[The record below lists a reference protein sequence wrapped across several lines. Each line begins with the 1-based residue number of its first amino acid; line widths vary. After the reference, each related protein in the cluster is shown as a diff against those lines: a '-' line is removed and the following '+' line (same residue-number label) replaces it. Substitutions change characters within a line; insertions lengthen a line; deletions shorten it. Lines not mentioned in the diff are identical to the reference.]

1 MFKQP
6 SSDNMYSSTYYT
18 DVKKDELIR
27 GTKMYNKA
35 QNPMETGIVPRPAF
49 ASMFAQIEDENDNL
63 SGMRMEK
70 NDYIHNNMVPYLKG
84 NVTQNVD
91 VERMSNYSDRMSGN
105 DPMYMKKSEVP
116 CLFKPTINEQ
126 VCTRGMINNDEFL
139 KSRVVEPLARNN
151 EFPIQ
156 QIRVGPG
163 LNRGFSS
170 AGVGGFQQ
178 SDTLRY
184 AAPPDLQA
192 NKAKSDQ
199 TSKTFQIPFQG
210 PKTNSVS
217 NRSMPENLA
226 KNLPERTFLRTE
238 ENFFVTTGANIKPT
252 ERSIQNLKNTN
263 ATLGHIEYKG
273 PARDMVTLQ
282 DVKNDYGKA
291 NVVVYDNERNLY
303 ESKTVVTNL
312 TSLINAVVSPLV
324 DTMKNSIKEYLID
337 APRQEGMM
345 NVQMPS
351 AVTVHDPNDVTRT
364 TIKETTLS
372 EAERLNLKGED
383 GTYSGLM
390 DGARTTVKETTISD
404 AEKLNLKGEDCT
416 YSGLMDGARTTVK
429 ETTISDA
436 EKINLKGE
444 DGTYSGLMD
453 GARTTVKETM
463 LNDAEKLNLKGE
475 DGTYSGLHDDLRTT
489 TKETLIHDAA
499 NLNIKAGPGTYTEI
513 QDKPRITT
521 NETIGVKDVY
531 RNIGGVV
538 YRTVS
543 YSADLVAKTT
553 TKETTIHKTEGFL
566 GGILEGLFGGYLS
579 SKPFAK
585 DTNKQSTHNQYI
597 GSGNTSVKNQMSHEA
612 ANNAE
617 IDGTREKM
625 LMDAGHTP
633 NGGQSSLSKINNGSI
648 NMKSNKSIVESLAPR
663 KMHNVDKVYQFTPNS
678 NAAGI
683 TKESQQ
689 LNSYENRLDASTLS
703 SLKTNPFNIQVNP
716 I

>member
-1 MFKQP
+1 MYKN
-6 SSDNMYSSTYYT
+6 SSMDNLYSSTYYT

-49 ASMFAQIEDENDNL
+49 ASMFAQVEDMNDNL
-63 SGMRMEK
+63 SGIQMEK
-70 NDYIHNNMVPYLKG
+70 SDYIHNNMVPYLKG

-91 VERMSNYSDRMSGN
+91 VERMSNYSDRMTGN
-105 DPMYMKKSEVP
+105 DPMYMKKTEVP

-126 VCTRGMINNDEFL
+126 VCTRGMKNNEDFL
-139 KSRVVEPLARNN
+139 KSRVVEPLSRNN

-170 AGVGGFQQ
+170 AGIGGFQQ
-178 SDTLRY
+178 SDTLKY

-192 NKAKSDQ
+192 NKPKTDQ
-199 TSKTFQIPFQG
+199 TSKTFKIPFQG
-210 PKTNSVS
+210 PKTNSITK
-217 NRSMPENLA
+217 RSMPENVA
-226 KNLPERTFLRTE
+226 KNLPERTFE
-238 ENFFVTTGANIKPT
+238 KNKENFFVTTGAYTKPT
-252 ERSIQNLKNTN
+252 ERSNQNIKNTN
-263 ATLGHIEYKG
+263 APLGHIGYNG
-273 PARDMVTLQ
+273 PAKDMVTVQ
-282 DVKNDYGKA
+282 NTNSDYGKA
-291 NVVVYDNERNLY
+291 NVVVYDNERNAY

-345 NVQMPS
+345 NVQMPN
-351 AVTVHDPNDVTRT
+351 AVTVHDPNDITRT
-364 TIKETTLS
+364 TIKETTIS
-372 EAERLNLKGED
+372 DAERLNLKGED
-383 GTYSGLM
+383 GTYSGLQ
-390 DGARTTVKETTISD
+390 DDARTTIKETTISD
-404 AEKLNLKGEDCT
+404 
-416 YSGLMDGARTTVK
+416 S
-429 ETTISDA
+429 
-436 EKINLKGE
+436 
-444 DGTYSGLMD
+444 
-453 GARTTVKETM
+453 
-463 LNDAEKLNLKGE
+463 EKLNLKGE
-475 DGTYSGLHDDLRTT
+475 DGTYSGLQDDLRTT
-489 TKETLIHDAA
+489 TKETLIHDAEH
-499 NLNIKAGPGTYTEI
+499 LNIKAGEGTYTEI

-579 SKPFAK
+579 SNPFAK

-597 GSGNTSVKNQMSHEA
+597 GSGNTGVKNQMSHEA
-612 ANNAE
+612 TDNAE

-625 LMDAGHTP
+625 LIDAGHTP
-633 NGGQSSLSKINNGSI
+633 NGGQSSLNKINNGSI

-663 KMHNVDKVYQFTPNS
+663 KMQNVDKIYQFTPNS
-678 NAAGI
+678 NAGGI
-683 TKESQQ
+683 TKETEQ
-689 LNSYENRLDASTLS
+689 LNSYENRLDVSTLS
-703 SLKTNPFNIQVNP
+703 ALKNNPFNIQVNP

>member
-6 SSDNMYSSTYYT
+6 SSDNLYSSTYYT

-49 ASMFAQIEDENDNL
+49 ASMFAQIEDMNDNL
-63 SGMRMEK
+63 SGMKMESS
-70 NDYIHNNMVPYLKG
+70 DYIHNNMVPYLKG

-91 VERMSNYSDRMSGN
+91 VERMANYSDRMSGN
-105 DPMYMKKSEVP
+105 DPMYMKKTEVP

-126 VCTRGMINNDEFL
+126 VCTRGMKNNEDFL
-139 KSRVVEPLARNN
+139 KSRVVEPLSRNN

-170 AGVGGFQQ
+170 AGIGGFQQ
-178 SDTLRY
+178 SDTLKY

-192 NKAKSDQ
+192 NKPKTDQ
-199 TSKTFQIPFQG
+199 TSKTFKIPFQG
-210 PKTNSVS
+210 PKTNSITK
-217 NRSMPENLA
+217 RSMPENVA
-226 KNLPERTFLRTE
+226 KNLPERTFE
-238 ENFFVTTGANIKPT
+238 KNKENFFVTTGAYTKPT
-252 ERSIQNLKNTN
+252 ERSNQNIKNTN
-263 ATLGHIEYKG
+263 APLGHIGYNG
-273 PARDMVTLQ
+273 PAKDMVTVQ
-282 DVKNDYGKA
+282 NTNSDYGKA
-291 NVVVYDNERNLY
+291 NVVVYDNERNAY

-351 AVTVHDPNDVTRT
+351 AVTVHDPNDITRT
-364 TIKETTLS
+364 TIKETTIS
-372 EAERLNLKGED
+372 DAERLNLKGED
-383 GTYSGLM
+383 GTYSGLQ
-390 DGARTTVKETTISD
+390 DDARTTIKETTISD
-404 AEKLNLKGEDCT
+404 AEKLNLKGEDGT
-416 YSGLMDGARTTVK
+416 YSGLQDDARTTIK
-429 ETTISDA
+429 ETTISDS
-436 EKINLKGE
+436 
-444 DGTYSGLMD
+444 D
-453 GARTTVKETM
+453 
-463 LNDAEKLNLKGE
+463 KLNLKGE
-475 DGTYSGLHDDLRTT
+475 DGTYSGLQDDLRTT
-489 TKETLIHDAA
+489 TKETLIHDAEH
-499 NLNIKAGPGTYTEI
+499 LNIKAGEGTYTEI

-579 SKPFAK
+579 SNPFAK

-597 GSGNTSVKNQMSHEA
+597 GSGNTGVKNQMSHEA
-612 ANNAE
+612 TDNAE

-625 LMDAGHTP
+625 LIDAGHTP
-633 NGGQSSLSKINNGSI
+633 NGGQSSLNKINNGSI

-663 KMHNVDKVYQFTPNS
+663 KMQNVDKIYQFTPNS
-678 NAAGI
+678 NAGGI
-683 TKESQQ
+683 TKETEQ
-689 LNSYENRLDASTLS
+689 LNSYENRLDVSTLS
-703 SLKTNPFNIQVNP
+703 ALKNNPFNIQVNP

>member
-6 SSDNMYSSTYYT
+6 SSDNLYSSTYYT

-49 ASMFAQIEDENDNL
+49 ASMFAQIEDMNDNL
-63 SGMRMEK
+63 SGMKMESS
-70 NDYIHNNMVPYLKG
+70 DYIHNNMVPYLKG

-91 VERMSNYSDRMSGN
+91 VERMANYSDRMSGN
-105 DPMYMKKSEVP
+105 DPMYMKKTEVP

-126 VCTRGMINNDEFL
+126 VCTRGMKNNEDFL
-139 KSRVVEPLARNN
+139 KSRVVEPLSRNN

-170 AGVGGFQQ
+170 AGIGGFQQ
-178 SDTLRY
+178 SDTLKY

-192 NKAKSDQ
+192 NKPKTDQ
-199 TSKTFQIPFQG
+199 TSKTFKIPFQG
-210 PKTNSVS
+210 PKTNSITK
-217 NRSMPENLA
+217 RSMPENVA
-226 KNLPERTFLRTE
+226 KNLPERTFE
-238 ENFFVTTGANIKPT
+238 KNKENFFVTTGAYTKPT
-252 ERSIQNLKNTN
+252 ERSNQNIKNTN
-263 ATLGHIEYKG
+263 APLGHIGYNG
-273 PARDMVTLQ
+273 PAKDMVTVQ
-282 DVKNDYGKA
+282 NTNSDYGKA
-291 NVVVYDNERNLY
+291 NVVVYDNERNAY

-351 AVTVHDPNDVTRT
+351 AVTVHDPNDITRT
-364 TIKETTLS
+364 TIKETTIS
-372 EAERLNLKGED
+372 DAERLNLKGED
-383 GTYSGLM
+383 GTYSGLQ
-390 DGARTTVKETTISD
+390 DDARTTIKETTISD
-404 AEKLNLKGEDCT
+404 
-416 YSGLMDGARTTVK
+416 
-429 ETTISDA
+429 SD
-436 EKINLKGE
+436 
-444 DGTYSGLMD
+444 
-453 GARTTVKETM
+453 
-463 LNDAEKLNLKGE
+463 KLNLKGE
-475 DGTYSGLHDDLRTT
+475 DGTYSGLQDDLRTT
-489 TKETLIHDAA
+489 TKETLIHDAEH
-499 NLNIKAGPGTYTEI
+499 LNIKAGEGTYTEI

-579 SKPFAK
+579 SNPFAK

-597 GSGNTSVKNQMSHEA
+597 GSGNTGVKNQMSHEA
-612 ANNAE
+612 TDNAE

-625 LMDAGHTP
+625 LIDAGHTP
-633 NGGQSSLSKINNGSI
+633 NGGQSSLNKINNGSI

-663 KMHNVDKVYQFTPNS
+663 KMQNVDKIYQFTPNS
-678 NAAGI
+678 NAGGI
-683 TKESQQ
+683 TKETEQ
-689 LNSYENRLDASTLS
+689 LNSYENRLDVSTLS
-703 SLKTNPFNIQVNP
+703 ALKNNPFNIQVNP

>member
-6 SSDNMYSSTYYT
+6 SSDNLYSSTYYT

-49 ASMFAQIEDENDNL
+49 ASMFAQIEDMNDNL
-63 SGMRMEK
+63 SGMKMESS
-70 NDYIHNNMVPYLKG
+70 DYIHNNMVPYLKG

-91 VERMSNYSDRMSGN
+91 VERMANYSDRMSGN
-105 DPMYMKKSEVP
+105 DPMYMKKTEVP

-126 VCTRGMINNDEFL
+126 VCTRGMKNNEDFL
-139 KSRVVEPLARNN
+139 KSRVVEPLSRNN

-170 AGVGGFQQ
+170 AGIGGFQQ
-178 SDTLRY
+178 SDTLKY

-192 NKAKSDQ
+192 NKPKTDQ
-199 TSKTFQIPFQG
+199 TSKTFKIPFQG
-210 PKTNSVS
+210 PKTNSITK
-217 NRSMPENLA
+217 RSMSENVA
-226 KNLPERTFLRTE
+226 KNLPERTFE
-238 ENFFVTTGANIKPT
+238 KNKENFFVTTGAYTKPT
-252 ERSIQNLKNTN
+252 ERSNQNIKNTN
-263 ATLGHIEYKG
+263 APLGHIGYNG
-273 PARDMVTLQ
+273 PAKDMVTVQ
-282 DVKNDYGKA
+282 NTNSDYGKA
-291 NVVVYDNERNLY
+291 NVVVYDNERNAY

-351 AVTVHDPNDVTRT
+351 AVTVHDPNDITRT
-364 TIKETTLS
+364 TIKETTIS
-372 EAERLNLKGED
+372 DAERLNLKGED
-383 GTYSGLM
+383 GTYSGLQ
-390 DGARTTVKETTISD
+390 DDARTTIKETTISD
-404 AEKLNLKGEDCT
+404 
-416 YSGLMDGARTTVK
+416 S
-429 ETTISDA
+429 
-436 EKINLKGE
+436 
-444 DGTYSGLMD
+444 
-453 GARTTVKETM
+453 
-463 LNDAEKLNLKGE
+463 EKLNLKGE
-475 DGTYSGLHDDLRTT
+475 DGTYSGLQDDLRTT
-489 TKETLIHDAA
+489 TKETLIHDAEH
-499 NLNIKAGPGTYTEI
+499 LNIKAGEGTYTEI

-579 SKPFAK
+579 SNPFAK

-597 GSGNTSVKNQMSHEA
+597 GSGNTGVKNQMSHEA
-612 ANNAE
+612 TDNAE

-625 LMDAGHTP
+625 LIDAGHTP
-633 NGGQSSLSKINNGSI
+633 NGGQSSLNKINNGSI

-663 KMHNVDKVYQFTPNS
+663 KMQNVDKIYQFTPNS
-678 NAAGI
+678 NAGGI
-683 TKESQQ
+683 TKETEQ
-689 LNSYENRLDASTLS
+689 LNSYENRLDVSTLS
-703 SLKTNPFNIQVNP
+703 ALKNNPFNIQVNP